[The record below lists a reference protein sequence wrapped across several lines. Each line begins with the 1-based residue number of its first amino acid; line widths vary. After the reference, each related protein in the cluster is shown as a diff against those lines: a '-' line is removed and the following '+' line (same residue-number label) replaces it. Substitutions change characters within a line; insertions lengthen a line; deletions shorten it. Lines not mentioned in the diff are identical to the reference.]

1 MKKMVGFQF
10 HTNLQSR
17 NQFYSVYRII
27 KWKKTLDRRSG
38 RIRGGGGD
46 GGPSLR
52 IEPRDRG
59 ISNLGKKR
67 NDILRKRI
75 DIFLFLHYRYIVA
88 AGDND
93 GPLSS
98 HHLLHR

>member
-1 MKKMVGFQF
+1 ME
-10 HTNLQSR
+10 
-17 NQFYSVYRII
+17 
-27 KWKKTLDRRSG
+27 KTLDRRSG

-46 GGPSLR
+46 GGPSFR
-52 IEPRDRG
+52 IEPRNRG

-75 DIFLFLHYRYIVA
+75 DFFFLHYRYIVA